1 MVGFIIATHGGFA
14 QGILDSVKL
23 ITGVQDKISVLS
35 LYHETNIDDFGE
47 SLVNEIQKQDD
58 GDGVIVFCDLLMA
71 SPYNQAT
78 LNYKKILKKHKYK
91 VISGLNLP
99 MLLEAIS
106 CRMQNFDL
114 DKICSVA
121 KKAGQDG
128 IKEFFEEFNKLG
140 LSF

>member
-23 ITGVQDKISVLS
+23 ITGAQDKISVLS

-78 LNYKKILKKHKYK
+78 LNYKKILKEHKYK

-114 DKICSVA
+114 EKICSVA
-121 KKAGQDG
+121 QKAGQDG

>member
-114 DKICSVA
+114 EKICSVA
-121 KKAGQDG
+121 QKAGQDG